1 METNEAPPKRLSEI
15 YRRIDRLKACA
26 LRDPDKVENILS
38 YALEEFSAIDDERM
52 QAEDALRKSEEM
64 YKVLAEDS
72 DDFIYIIGRDD
83 LVKYVNS
90 ASAKSLGF
98 LPEDIIGKPRSNFFP
113 PDIADIQKRSLDKA
127 FETANTIYSENL
139 LYIGNKRMCQDT
151 HLIPLKADTGEVY
164 AVLGIS
170 RDITRRKL
178 AEEELRAS
186 EQRLS
191 LAQQAGGVGIFDWD
205 LVTGNIIWTSELEKI
220 YGMSAPT
227 DAKERITSWLNCI
240 HPEDRP
246 WMLESLRQLLG
257 STHNEEQWDYR
268 FIRPDG
274 RERWISGRSL
284 ALRDLNN
291 QPLRILVTNIDI
303 TERKRVEEAL
313 RESEKRYRGLI
324 EDQTELIC
332 LFEADETITFVNDAG
347 CRYFGKMREEMIG
360 HSFLP
365 LIPEEDREFVKA
377 KIATLSRE
385 NPVVTIEHRVLLS
398 QGGVAWQE
406 WKNRLIFDEYGQP
419 ARYQAVGRDITERKI
434 AEKKLKESEEKYR
447 HLVEDSLMGIGIS
460 HGNLVV
466 FANPA
471 LLRIYG
477 YDNLEEFLKVP
488 LLDLV
493 APQSRKDIVHRMRKT
508 SEEKSMPFELEY
520 TALRKDGQTR
530 VLRAY
535 VSYITLEGEIY
546 AQTTFQDITEQKR
559 AEEELRRTKDEL
571 ELRVQER
578 TAELQNAKEAAEAAA
593 EAKTSFLANMSHEL
607 RTPMNAVIGMA
618 SILGET
624 DLSPEQKECIETIS
638 NSGRALLSVINDILD
653 LSRIDRGKAELEC
666 QPFSLMVSVKEAID
680 LVVSFASIKGLTL
693 SYRSEGPIPEYMVGD
708 ASRIRQVLVN
718 LLSNAVKFTDKGTVE
733 VLVQAAKNANESY
746 EIHLSVKDTGIG
758 VSQTALDKL
767 FQPFTQADSSITK
780 KYGGTGLGLAISKR
794 LVEMMGGRIWAESA
808 PGLGSTFHFTV
819 ILDSTSV
826 IPARPVETVH
836 VISDGAKVS
845 KDLHILLAEDN
856 PVSQRVALL
865 MLKKL
870 GYKVD
875 AVANGLEVLQALEY
889 RHYDL
894 IFMDVQMPEMDGIEA
909 TKKIRQRWPHGP
921 KIIALTAYALK
932 GDRERFLQAG
942 MDGYI
947 SKPMQM
953 GELAEVLKKRSQKAQ

>member
-1 METNEAPPKRLSEI
+1 METDEAPSKRLSGI
-15 YRRIDRLKACA
+15 CRRIDQLKACA
-26 LRDPDKVENILS
+26 VKDPDKVEKILS
-38 YALEEFSAIDDERM
+38 HALDEFSAIKVEERK
-52 QAEDALRKSEEM
+52 QAEDVWIKSEEM
-64 YKVLAEDS
+64 YKILAEDS

-90 ASAKSLGF
+90 ASAKSLGL
-98 LPEDIIGKPRSNFFP
+98 LPGDIIGKPRSNFFP
-113 PDIADIQKRSLDKA
+113 RDVADIQKRSLDKA
-127 FETANTIYSENL
+127 FETSNTICSENL
-139 LYIGNKRMCQDT
+139 LYIGNKRICQDT
-151 HLIPLKADTGEVY
+151 HLIPLKTDTGEVY

-170 RDITRRKL
+170 RDIT
-178 AEEELRAS
+178 
-186 EQRLS
+186 
-191 LAQQAGGVGIFDWD
+191 
-205 LVTGNIIWTSELEKI
+205 
-220 YGMSAPT
+220 
-227 DAKERITSWLNCI
+227 
-240 HPEDRP
+240 
-246 WMLESLRQLLG
+246 
-257 STHNEEQWDYR
+257 
-268 FIRPDG
+268 
-274 RERWISGRSL
+274 
-284 ALRDLNN
+284 
-291 QPLRILVTNIDI
+291 
-303 TERKRVEEAL
+303 ERKKVEEAL
-313 RESEKRYRGLI
+313 RESEKRYRGLV

-332 LFEADETITFVNDAG
+332 LFEADEKMAFVNDAG
-347 CRYFGKMREEMIG
+347 CRYFGKTREEMIG

-377 KIATLSRE
+377 KIGTLSQE
-385 NPVVTIEHRVLLS
+385 NPVVTIEHRVLLP

-406 WKNRLIFDEYGQP
+406 WKNRLIFGEYGQP

-434 AEKKLKESEEKYR
+434 TEKKLKESEEKYR

-471 LLRIYG
+471 LLHIYG
-477 YDNLEEFLKVP
+477 YDSLEEFLKVP

-493 APQSRKDIVHRMRKT
+493 APQSRKDVIHRMRKT

-520 TALRKDGQTR
+520 TALHKDGQTR

-535 VSYITLEGEIY
+535 VSYITIEGEIY

-559 AEEELRRTKDEL
+559 AEEELCKAKDEL
-571 ELRVQER
+571 ELRVAER
-578 TAELQNAKEAAEAAA
+578 TTELLKAKEAAEAAV

-618 SILGET
+618 SILEEM

-638 NSGRALLSVINDILD
+638 RSSRALISVINDILD
-653 LSRIDRGKAELEC
+653 LSRIDRGKVELEC
-666 QPFSLMVSVKEAID
+666 QPFSLMVSVKESTD
-680 LVVSFASIKGLTL
+680 LVSSFASTKDLTL
-693 SYRSEGPIPEYMVGD
+693 SYRSVGPIPEYMVGD
-708 ASRIRQVLVN
+708 ASRIRQVLVT

-733 VLVQAAKNANESY
+733 VLVQATKNADEGF
-746 EIHLSVKDTGIG
+746 EIHFSVEDTGIG
-758 VSQTALDKL
+758 ISQTALDKI

-826 IPARPVETVH
+826 IPARPIEAEH
-836 VISDGAKVS
+836 AISNEDKVN

-856 PVSQRVALL
+856 PVSQRVAWL

-870 GYKVD
+870 GYNVD
-875 AVANGLEVLQALEY
+875 TVANGLEVLQALEY

-894 IFMDVQMPEMDGIEA
+894 VFMDVQMPEMDGIEA

-932 GDRERFLQAG
+932 GDRDRCLNEG
-942 MDGYI
+942 MDDYL
-947 SKPMQM
+947 SKPIQID
-953 GELAEVLKKRSQKAQ
+953 ELRSKLIKWGTNNEKSDIYS